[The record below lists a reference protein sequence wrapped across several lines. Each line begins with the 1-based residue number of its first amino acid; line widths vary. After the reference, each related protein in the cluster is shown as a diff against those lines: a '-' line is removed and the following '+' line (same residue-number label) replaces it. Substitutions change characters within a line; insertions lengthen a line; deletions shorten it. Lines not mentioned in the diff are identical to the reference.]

1 MNQNIPILE
10 SRWTSLNNTARKKA
24 VLDYFRTYLK
34 DKTVVNRDT
43 GLTIRITMASGRKTA
58 YGEAM
63 YSKKAEVVR
72 ILPDLIEQAI
82 YNNFGQRKQGD
93 NKDILGY
100 LNFKA
105 KCILDGKVEHLRI
118 AVQFQKGGKFY
129 YNVEVNKIK

>member
-1 MNQNIPILE
+1 M
-10 SRWTSLNNTARKKA
+10 SNTARKKA
-24 VLDYFRTYLK
+24 VIDYFRTNLK
-34 DKTVVNRDT
+34 DSAVVNRDT

-63 YSKKAEVVR
+63 YPKKAEVIR
-72 ILPDLIEQAI
+72 ILPELLEHAT

-93 NKDILGY
+93 GKDVLGY